1 MALIRIQK
9 MTMGIAQWWL
19 KIKKKVKKRHQKLR
33 GIDHLIFIHAKHL
46 EIDFFAKKCLKPLF
60 LHPSASI

>member
-9 MTMGIAQWWL
+9 MTMEIAQWWL
-19 KIKKKVKKRHQKLR
+19 KIKKKVKKRLQKLR

-60 LHPSASI
+60 LHLSASI